1 MQNKFPGSK
10 FKAILWLIIG
20 VFIIWTVS
28 NLLENNG
35 YFGNPCD
42 DGQGHSPGPG
52 AELERC
58 LERQRNKG
66 IF

>member
-1 MQNKFPGSK
+1 MQNKFFGLK
-10 FKAILWLIIG
+10 LKAILWIMIG
-20 VFIIWTVS
+20 ILLVWFVS

-35 YFGNPCD
+35 YFGNPCY

-58 LERQRNKG
+58 LEQQRNKG